1 MGARDLLSKG
11 SIRKIGNGRSTMPSA
26 YQNNTECSERM
37 GVYEEVMAKKSS
49 RISTVEL
56 DQFMKYTNKGLS
68 QLKIIL

>member
-1 MGARDLLSKG
+1 
-11 SIRKIGNGRSTMPSA
+11 MPSA

>member
-1 MGARDLLSKG
+1 
-11 SIRKIGNGRSTMPSA
+11 MPSA

-37 GVYEEVMAKKSS
+37 GVYEEVMAKKS